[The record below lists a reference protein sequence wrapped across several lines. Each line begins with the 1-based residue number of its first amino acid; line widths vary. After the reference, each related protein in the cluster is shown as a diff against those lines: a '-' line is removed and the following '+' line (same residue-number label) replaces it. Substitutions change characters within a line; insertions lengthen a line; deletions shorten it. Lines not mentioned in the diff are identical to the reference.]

1 MNNKHTGLIRL
12 SRATVYSFQG
22 IRAAWRHEAAFRQEI
37 VLGALAIAV
46 ACWLD
51 IDAISRLLLIL
62 PVILVAVVELLNS
75 AIEAL
80 IDRVSPERHPLAG
93 RAKDMGSAAVLMAI
107 VLAATSW
114 LTLLWHHYG

>member
-1 MNNKHTGLIRL
+1 MNKKHTGLMRL
-12 SRATVYSFQG
+12 SRATVYSVQG